1 MTYKYN
7 SSIMKKQVDNKAG
20 IDDTILKNEKGSEI
34 HIESPIQDTEKS

>member
-7 SSIMKKQVDNKAG
+7 SSLIKKQADNKAG

-34 HIESPIQDTEKS
+34 HNESPI